1 VFVARKSV
9 VASLREAIRYLDL
22 LKNLTQRELRSRYRR
37 SVLGWGWSLLQ
48 PALMTAVYAIML
60 GVYFGISPEPGDPS
74 GIDTYAF
81 FLLAAMLPWNFFAAS
96 VTSSMGTIVNA
107 GGLMT
112 RVWFPRLL
120 LPLSAVLALGVSLL
134 IELGILTVAITVFT
148 QTFLLHLLPVAVVLV
163 VLLAMFTAGI
173 AFWLAACNV
182 RFRDVEYI
190 TGVLMLA
197 YFYLTPV
204 IYPYTF
210 VPEKSVFGTS
220 LTWREVALANPM
232 ARFAMAFRNVFYDV
246 RLPGVPTML
255 WLIGWS
261 LVSFYVGTAFFVKRA
276 DRFAEMM

>member
-1 VFVARKSV
+1 MGDARV
-9 VASLREAIRYLDL
+9 VLAVKEALRYRDL
-22 LKNLTQRELRSRYRR
+22 LKNLTQRELRSRFRR

-60 GVYFGISPEPGDPS
+60 GQYFKVKPEAGDPS
-74 GIDTYAF
+74 GIHLFAF
-81 FLLAAMLPWNFFAAS
+81 FLLAGMLAWNFFSAS
-96 VTSSMGTIVNA
+96 LTTAMGTIVNA

-120 LPLSAVLALGVSLL
+120 LPLSAILALAVSLL
-134 IELGILTVAITVFT
+134 IELGILSLAITVT
-148 QTFLLHLLPVAVVLV
+148 TRTFVMHMLPIAALLVA
-163 VLLAMFTAGI
+163 LLALFTAGI

-182 RFRDVEYI
+182 RFRDVEYL
-190 TGVLMLA
+190 TNVLLLA

-204 IYPYTF
+204 IYAPTF
-210 VPEKSVFGTS
+210 VPDTHAFGTPW
-220 LTWREVALANPM
+220 TWRELALANPM

-246 RLPGVPTML
+246 RLPGFNTVL

-261 LVSFYVGTAFFVKRA
+261 LFSFYFGTQFFVRRA